1 MVSRVLKLSLL
12 VAGLAL
18 TFFSVSLVLARL
30 IPPPHGSTDHLV
42 IGSCATL
49 VCLLLVLAASV
60 QGSYRT

>member
-1 MVSRVLKLSLL
+1 MVSRVFKLSLL
-12 VAGLAL
+12 AAGLAL
-18 TFFSVSLVLARL
+18 AFSSVSMVLARL

-60 QGSYRT
+60 HGR